1 MVRFGA
7 KREEF
12 IPPFLFCISLSQKKR
27 GPEALLISL
36 VIFIYAFSA
45 YKALTAAQS
54 TTLKNAAI

>member
-12 IPPFLFCISLSQKKR
+12 IPPFLFCFSLSQKKR

-36 VIFIYAFSA
+36 VIL
-45 YKALTAAQS
+45 LTHFQH
-54 TTLKNAAI
+54 TRH